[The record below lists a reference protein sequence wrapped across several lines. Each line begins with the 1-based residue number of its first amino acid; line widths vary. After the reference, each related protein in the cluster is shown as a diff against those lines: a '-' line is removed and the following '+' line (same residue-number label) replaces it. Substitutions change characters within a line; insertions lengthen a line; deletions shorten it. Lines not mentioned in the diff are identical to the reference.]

1 MGTGKPVASPPRTV
15 RQEFATVEVSRL
27 KEHPRNPRRGE
38 VDAIQ
43 ESIQANGFYGTIVAQ
58 ESTGYILAGNHR
70 WKAAVNEGLLT
81 VPVMWVSVDDEA
93 ALRILL
99 ADNRTADLADYD
111 NASLV
116 ELLAEIANSTGTL
129 LGTGYDQDALDELI
143 AEVSGIKP
151 DKADSPTDIGGE
163 QTYAVT
169 VPCRDEA
176 HQMEV
181 YDQLLALGLEPKV
194 VVA

>member
-1 MGTGKPVASPPRTV
+1 MGTGKASASLPRTV

-27 KEHPRNPRRGE
+27 QEHPRNPRRGE

-43 ESIQANGFYGTIVAQ
+43 ESIETNGFYGTIVAQ

-70 WKAAVNEGLLT
+70 WKAAVKAGLLT
-81 VPVMWVSVDDEA
+81 VPVMWVAVDDEA

-129 LGTGYDQDALDELI
+129 LGTGYDQDALDDLI
-143 AEVSGIKP
+143 AEVSGIQP
-151 DKADSPTDIGGE
+151 EKADSPTDIGGE

-176 HQMEV
+176 HQKEIHG
-181 YDQLLALGLEPKV
+181 QLSALGLDPQLV
-194 VVA
+194 TN

>member
-1 MGTGKPVASPPRTV
+1 
-15 RQEFATVEVSRL
+15 
-27 KEHPRNPRRGE
+27 
-38 VDAIQ
+38 
-43 ESIQANGFYGTIVAQ
+43 
-58 ESTGYILAGNHR
+58 
-70 WKAAVNEGLLT
+70 
-81 VPVMWVSVDDEA
+81 MWVSVDDEA

-151 DKADSPTDIGGE
+151 DQSDSPTDIGGE

-176 HQMEV
+176 HQVEV
-181 YDQLLALGLEPKV
+181 YEQLLALGLEPKV

>member
-1 MGTGKPVASPPRTV
+1 MGKKSTASPPRTI

-27 KEHPRNPRRGE
+27 QEHPRNPRRGD

-43 ESIQANGFYGTIVAQ
+43 ESIEANGFYGTIVAQ

-70 WKAAVNEGLLT
+70 WKAALKAGLLT

-99 ADNRTADLADYD
+99 ADNRTADLAEYNDD
-111 NASLV
+111 ALV
-116 ELLAEIANSTGTL
+116 ELLAEIVNSTGTL
-129 LGTGYDQDALDELI
+129 LGTGFDQDALDDLI
-143 AEVSGIKP
+143 AAASGIE
-151 DKADSPTDIGGE
+151 KANADNPSDIGGQ

-181 YDQLLALGLEPKV
+181 YDQLVALGMEPKV